1 MSTLTAALTTRRIT
15 LGSRLL
21 KEYAIVWVTLLLF
34 VFLATTTTNFLSVAN
49 FRNVLDQQSTVLIVA
64 ALATLTII
72 AGGFDVSLSA
82 IYILSPLVALRV
94 ENATGSVL
102 LAIAAGIATGIAAGT
117 INATAVTV
125 FKINSFIAT
134 LATSFAF
141 FGLAYYVSS
150 KSILRPSS
158 LGYRHWVSTRIFG
171 LTSATWMAAIVVVL
185 AWFLLDRTRFG
196 RYVFAS
202 GGNPEAGRLAGVRVS
217 AVLAVTFALGGAAAG
232 FAGTIVSAQTLSAQ
246 ATDDFSFIFAVI
258 AAIVVGGTSIAGGEG
273 AVWRTVVGVFFIA
286 MLING
291 FNLNGVDPVYQR
303 IIEGVVILLAVG
315 TDAWTR
321 SRRT

>member
-1 MSTLTAALTTRRIT
+1 MSTRRQVVA
-15 LGSRLL
+15 SRLL

-34 VFLATTTTNFLSVAN
+34 VVLASTTTNFLSSDN
-49 FRNVLDQQSTVLIVA
+49 LRNILDQQSTVLIVA
-64 ALATLTII
+64 AVATLTII

-82 IYILSPLVALRV
+82 IYVLSPLVALKV
-94 ENATGSVL
+94 ENATGSIL
-102 LAIAAGIATGIAAGT
+102 LSIVAGIAAGAVAGAV
-117 INATAVTV
+117 NGVAVTI

-134 LATSFAF
+134 LASSFAF
-141 FGLAYYVSS
+141 FGVAYFVSS
-150 KSILRPSS
+150 KGILRPSS
-158 LGYRHWVSTRIFG
+158 LGYRDWVSTRILG
-171 LTSATWMAAIVVVL
+171 LTSATWMAAIVVVI
-185 AWFLLDRTRFG
+185 AWFILDRTRFG

-202 GGNPEAGRLAGVRVS
+202 GGNPEAARLSGVRVS
-217 AVLAVTFALGGAAAG
+217 AVLATTFVLGAAAAG

-246 ATDDFSFIFAVI
+246 ASDDFSFIFAVI

-286 MLING
+286 LLING

-321 SRRT
+321 SRRA

>member
-1 MSTLTAALTTRRIT
+1 
-15 LGSRLL
+15 
-21 KEYAIVWVTLLLF
+21 
-34 VFLATTTTNFLSVAN
+34 
-49 FRNVLDQQSTVLIVA
+49 
-64 ALATLTII
+64 
-72 AGGFDVSLSA
+72 
-82 IYILSPLVALRV
+82 
-94 ENATGSVL
+94 
-102 LAIAAGIATGIAAGT
+102 
-117 INATAVTV
+117 
-125 FKINSFIAT
+125 
-134 LATSFAF
+134 
-141 FGLAYYVSS
+141 
-150 KSILRPSS
+150 
-158 LGYRHWVSTRIFG
+158 
-171 LTSATWMAAIVVVL
+171 MAAIVVVV

-217 AVLAVTFALGGAAAG
+217 AVLAATFALGGAAAG
-232 FAGTIVSAQTLSAQ
+232 FAGTVVSAQTLSAQ

-321 SRRT
+321 ARRT

>member
-1 MSTLTAALTTRRIT
+1 MSTLTAALTARRAA

-21 KEYAIVWVTLLLF
+21 RKYAIVWVTVLLF
-34 VFLATTTTNFLSVAN
+34 VFLVVTTANFLSVAN

-64 ALATLTII
+64 APATLTII

-82 IYILSPLVALRV
+82 VYILSPLVALRV

-102 LAIAAGIATGIAAGT
+102 LAIAAGIATGMAAGT
-117 INATAVTV
+117 VNAIAVTV
-125 FKINSFIAT
+125 FRINPFIAT

-141 FGLAYYVSS
+141 FGLAYYVSGE
-150 KSILRPSS
+150 SILRPSG
-158 LGYRHWVSTRIFG
+158 LDYRHWVSTRILG
-171 LTSATWMAAIVVVL
+171 LTSATWMAAAVVVL

-196 RYVFAS
+196 RYVFAG

-217 AVLAVTFALGGAAAG
+217 GVLAVTFALGGGAAG

-321 SRRT
+321 ARRA

>member
-1 MSTLTAALTTRRIT
+1 
-15 LGSRLL
+15 
-21 KEYAIVWVTLLLF
+21 
-34 VFLATTTTNFLSVAN
+34 
-49 FRNVLDQQSTVLIVA
+49 VLIVA
-64 ALATLTII
+64 AVATLTTI

-82 IYILSPLVALRV
+82 VYVLSPLVALRV

-102 LAIAAGIATGIAAGT
+102 LAIAAAVITGVAAGT
-117 INATAVTV
+117 VNAVAVTV

-134 LATSFAF
+134 LATSFVF

-150 KSILRPSS
+150 KSILRPST
-158 LGYRHWVSTRIFG
+158 LDFRHWVSTRILG
-171 LTSATWMAAIVVVL
+171 LTSATWMAIAVVL
-185 AWFLLDRTRFG
+185 VAWFLLDRTRFG
-196 RYVFAS
+196 RYIFAS

-217 AVLAVTFALGGAAAG
+217 AVLAITFALGGAAAG
-232 FAGTIVSAQTLSAQ
+232 FAGTVVSAQTLSAQ

-286 MLING
+286 LLING

-303 IIEGVVILLAVG
+303 IIEGAVILLAVG
-315 TDAWTR
+315 ADAWTR
-321 SRRT
+321 AHRN

>member
-1 MSTLTAALTTRRIT
+1 MSTLTATITTRRVT

-21 KEYAIVWVTLLLF
+21 KEYGIVWVTVLLF

-102 LAIAAGIATGIAAGT
+102 LAIAAGMATGIAAGT
-117 INATAVTV
+117 VNAIAVTV

-158 LGYRHWVSTRIFG
+158 LDYRHWVSTRIFG
-171 LTSATWMAAIVVVL
+171 LTSATWMAAAVVVI

-217 AVLAVTFALGGAAAG
+217 AVLAATFALGGAAAG

-321 SRRT
+321 ARRT

>member
-1 MSTLTAALTTRRIT
+1 MSTLTAAMTTRRIT

-21 KEYAIVWVTLLLF
+21 KEYAIVWVTVLLF

-102 LAIAAGIATGIAAGT
+102 LAIAAGVATGIAAGAV
-117 INATAVTV
+117 NAIAVTV
-125 FKINSFIAT
+125 FKINAFIAT

-158 LGYRHWVSTRIFG
+158 LDYRHWVSTRIFG

-217 AVLAVTFALGGAAAG
+217 AVLAATFALGGAAAG

-273 AVWRTVVGVFFIA
+273 SVWRTVVGVFFIA

-321 SRRT
+321 ARRT